1 MYHLPSYYDTL
12 NTPGTAEDIDLYC
25 RIARR
30 YGRKPNAWL
39 EPACGTGRH
48 LRVIAGRGFSACG
61 FDLDPDMIQ
70 YAKDSLETRGLEAHI
85 FRAGMADFIRPIRKR
100 RFDIAINPH
109 SSFRHL
115 LDESDAIS
123 HLNQIAASLAP
134 GGIYIVGISLAR
146 YGLDK
151 DETDL
156 WLAAR
161 GRRHIRQEITYKRPS
176 RARRIEEVH
185 SRLTISRPQSVETH
199 SDSYRL
205 RTYDRAQWE
214 RMLSAC
220 RLRRVATLDEQGNE
234 ASKSHQPYQLEV
246 LVSN

>member
-25 RIARR
+25 LIANR
-30 YGRKPNAWL
+30 YGRVPNAWL

-61 FDLDPDMIQ
+61 FDLDPDMIR
-70 YAKDSLETRGLEAHI
+70 YAKDSLETRGLKAHL
-85 FRAGMADFIRPIRKR
+85 FTSGMSDFIRPIRKR

-123 HLNQIAASLAP
+123 HLNQVETVLAR
-134 GGIYIVGISLAR
+134 GGIYVVGVSLAR
-146 YGLDK
+146 YGVDN

-161 GRRHIRQEITYKRPS
+161 GRRHIRQEITYKRPD
-176 RARRIEEVH
+176 RRKRIEEVQ
-185 SRLTISRPQSVETH
+185 SQLTISRPQSVEYH

-205 RTYDRAQWE
+205 RTYDREQWD
-214 RMLSAC
+214 RTLSRC
-220 RLRRVATLDEQGNE
+220 RLQRVATLDEEGNE
-234 ASKSHQPYQLEV
+234 VSTSHQPYQLEV
-246 LVSN
+246 LARD